1 MPRRLLFLTCSVLL
15 VEGFS
20 GYVLTP
26 LVETYRTAIGLS
38 DPATGVLVAAYAAG
52 AVLLAIPAGWFVS
65 RFNPRVALLVGL
77 LGVGL
82 FSVVQGFAERI
93 ASLDASRFLLGGFGS
108 LLWAGGISWAVSASP
123 RDRRGQVMGLLLGA
137 SVMGELIA
145 SPIGAWASV
154 VGTPVVFTGVLLI
167 AVALIV
173 VALGLPPVAEA
184 DGQGLRAAGS
194 AVRAFGVGHWA
205 IGLVAV
211 LGPAIALGLA
221 MLLVPL
227 RFEQLEEP
235 RWLLA
240 TVLLAMSVTEA
251 LTGPVAGRVSDRLGR
266 RRPYLG
272 GLLAMALCV
281 ALIGPAP
288 NLTVLVP
295 VLLVYASASSFAF
308 ATSMTALTDLA
319 TSTGLNQGYSSALS
333 QMGWA
338 GGLSLGA
345 AVGGLLLGPLGQAWG
360 PLLILAV
367 LVLVGVLTARSAF
380 PTSTEAP
387 RRET

>member
-1 MPRRLLFLTCSVLL
+1 LLFLTCSVLL

-108 LLWAGGISWAVSASP
+108 LLWAGGISGRSARPSGSAWP
-123 RDRRGQVMGLLLGA
+123 GDGPAGRLGDGRADRL
-137 SVMGELIA
+137 
-145 SPIGAWASV
+145 PIGAWASV

-173 VALGLPPVAEA
+173 VALGLPRWPRRTARALRCWVRRA
-184 DGQGLRAAGS
+184 GLR
-194 AVRAFGVGHWA
+194 VGHWA